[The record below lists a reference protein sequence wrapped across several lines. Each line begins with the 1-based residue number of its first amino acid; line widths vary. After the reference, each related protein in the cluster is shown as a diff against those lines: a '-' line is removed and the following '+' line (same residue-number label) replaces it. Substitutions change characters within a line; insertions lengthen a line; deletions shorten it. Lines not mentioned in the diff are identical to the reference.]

1 MTTLKPRVANS
12 VALIL
17 GGAFIAYLL
26 FTSALIVTRYA
37 SWGPAL
43 VLALIGLL
51 GIFWIVSGTLSLVQR
66 NKAAIVIDE
75 SGITIPQGSL
85 VRPQPGLRI
94 PRAVI
99 AGISKRESLKGR
111 LIEITLT
118 TGDKIPIQARHYCE
132 LKTFLKHCQTHEL
145 PAI

>member
-1 MTTLKPRVANS
+1 M
-12 VALIL
+12 IL
-17 GGAFIAYLL
+17 GGAFLAYLL
-26 FTSALIVTRYA
+26 LISAYIVARYA

-43 VLALIGLL
+43 VPALVGLL
-51 GIFWIVSGTLSLVQR
+51 GIFWIVSGALSLVQR
-66 NKAAIVIDE
+66 SKAAIIIDE

-85 VRPQPGLRI
+85 VRPQPGLHI

-99 AGISKRESLKGR
+99 ASISKRESLKGR

-118 TGDKIPIQARHYCE
+118 TGDKIPIQARHYCD
-132 LKTFLKHCQTHEL
+132 LATFLKHCQAHEL

>member
-1 MTTLKPRVANS
+1 MV
-12 VALIL
+12 L

-26 FTSALIVTRYA
+26 SISTYIIARYA

-43 VLALIGLL
+43 VPALVALL

-66 NKAAIVIDE
+66 SKAAIVIDE

-85 VRPQPGLRI
+85 VRPRPGLHI
-94 PRAVI
+94 PRAII
-99 AGISKRESLKGR
+99 ARVSKQESLKGR

-118 TGDKIPIQARHYCE
+118 TGDKIPIQARHYCDLE
-132 LKTFLKHCQTHEL
+132 TFLKHCQAHAL

>member
-1 MTTLKPRVANS
+1 M
-12 VALIL
+12 IL

-26 FTSALIVTRYA
+26 FISAYIVAHYA

-43 VLALIGLL
+43 VPALVGLL

-66 NKAAIVIDE
+66 SKAAIIIDE

-85 VRPQPGLRI
+85 VRPRPGLRI

-99 AGISKRESLKGR
+99 ASVSKRESLKGR

-118 TGDKIPIQARHYCE
+118 TGDKIPIQARHYCDLE
-132 LKTFLKHCQTHEL
+132 TFLKHCQALEL

>member
-1 MTTLKPRVANS
+1 MIFGGV
-12 VALIL
+12 LI
-17 GGAFIAYLL
+17 AFLL
-26 FTSALIVTRYA
+26 FSSALAIVRYVG
-37 SWGPAL
+37 WLPAL
-43 VLALIGLL
+43 VPALVGLL
-51 GIFWIVSGTLSLVQR
+51 GLFWVLSGTLSLIQR
-66 NKAAIVIDE
+66 SKAAITIDE
-75 SGITIPQGSL
+75 SGISIPQGSL
-85 VRPQPGLRI
+85 VRPQPSLRI

-132 LKTFLKHCQTHEL
+132 LKVFLGHCKAHEL